1 MHEETIVT
9 LLKQHNKEAILSVYA
24 GNYEQAVK
32 YFRNSLV
39 IEDQLNLGI
48 HRAETR
54 INLASTYY
62 LLQDYSQAL
71 DMLSEA
77 AKIFQTE
84 KCIDEYQ
91 NCQIFKAQVLLCEN
105 KIDESENII
114 KDLILNVRSE
124 LVRARAS
131 LVLYK
136 IYTAKKSVKALDVL
150 NRSINIFERVGNV
163 EGLAEALSLRIEFY
177 KNCKKYNLSALDEN
191 RLLSFYADGLIPY

>member
-9 LLKQHNKEAILSVYA
+9 LLKQHNKDAILSVYA

-62 LLQDYSQAL
+62 LLQDYLQAL

-77 AKIFQTE
+77 EKIFQTE
-84 KCIDEYQ
+84 KCIEEYQ

-124 LVRARAS
+124 FVRARAS

-136 IYTAKKSVKALDVL
+136 IYTTKKSLKALDVL

-191 RLLSFYADGLIPY
+191 RLLSLYADGLIPY

>member
-9 LLKQHNKEAILSVYA
+9 LLKQHNKDAILSVYA

>member
-9 LLKQHNKEAILSVYA
+9 LLKQHNKDAILSVYA

-77 AKIFQTE
+77 EKIFQTE
-84 KCIDEYQ
+84 KCIEEYQ

-105 KIDESENII
+105 KIDEAENII
-114 KDLILNVRSE
+114 KTLAIKVRNELLRGKVNLI
-124 LVRARAS
+124 
-131 LVLYK
+131 LYK
-136 IYTAKKSVKALDVL
+136 IYSIKQPEKSL
-150 NRSINIFERVGNV
+150 NILNQAISCFERAQHTESLV
-163 EGLAEALSLRIEFY
+163 EALELRIEY
-177 KNCKKYNLSALDEN
+177 YQQKGRYNLAAVDISRVN
-191 RLLSFYADGLIPY
+191 GLIEGNE

>member
-91 NCQIFKAQVLLCEN
+91 HCQIFKAQILFCEN
-105 KIDESENII
+105 KIDEAENII

-150 NRSINIFERVGNV
+150 NRSINIFERVGNI
-163 EGLAEALSLRIEFY
+163 EGLAEALSLRIEHY
-177 KNCKKYNLSALDEN
+177 KNNKKYNLSALDEN
-191 RLLSFYADGLIPY
+191 KLLSLYSD